1 MLLSACMRR
10 FGEKGLA
17 LAQWSFLLDSPQI
30 AHIYGT
36 RGEID
41 MERVHCPEHLR
52 VTYSDGK
59 QMVRICHAQ
68 VSGSARVIG
77 RSRALAI
84 SLATRCAGC
93 SRQALERTS

>member
-1 MLLSACMRR
+1 MPALCAASRCSAVWEAAIVRPLKEWSCR

-36 RGEID
+36 KGEID

-52 VTYSDGK
+52 VTYSTGEQK
-59 QMVRICHAQ
+59 VRACQTDLNH
-68 VSGSARVIG
+68 
-77 RSRALAI
+77 
-84 SLATRCAGC
+84 
-93 SRQALERTS
+93 RQG